1 MIEIDVEDRFTI
13 KGRGDVYTVHTSCL
27 KEGETIKIGDTILIK
42 QVTSYSGKAPF
53 PSTNFKIRVTG
64 IEYTRSFMCSD
75 LREHRNAGIL
85 GVIVE

>member
-13 KGRGDVYTVHTSCL
+13 KGRGDVYMVHTSCL

-64 IEYTRSFMCSD
+64 IEYMRPCMCED
-75 LREHRNAGIL
+75 WKKHRNAGIL
-85 GVIVE
+85 GVVVE